1 MKKNNFIQN
10 LSKGLVA
17 IAVCLFGFQ
26 QDMLAQDCPIA
37 APACG
42 GGDSPVTV
50 LNEDFEDAALLG
62 LPSGWSFGPG
72 DVDIWEVENDVE
84 SFNTGTDTEFCGTQM
99 LVFETSFPAALGSVS
114 SVETNLNLTSVF
126 LNTPIELGFAYY
138 MAGGNVGTLNIRVS
152 TDGGATYTTL
162 FTLTGDQG
170 QPVNGGVSD
179 WQTAS
184 VNLDAYF
191 GQNVLLNIEGINGT
205 GGTSFEGDILID
217 ALQVVGCGIPCE
229 IQCPPDVVV
238 SADPGDCSA
247 DLTDVQIGSPII
259 SGPCVG
265 MDDVAIFNFDN
276 AFGWTL
282 NDFDGNGAW
291 MIGDGGAFGGNFMNL
306 DGDNLFFDDDQ
317 LGIGVINSGEAIS
330 PIIDMSPYSASGG
343 SVDFDVI
350 YNDIGNGD
358 FVELQLSGDGGA
370 SWMSVWV
377 ATSDILPWAAQS
389 FDIPPALLT
398 NQFRVKFIYDDDDS
412 WAWYVAIDNLSI
424 RGVSA
429 PQATNDL
436 TGTSSAAGTYPVGTT
451 TITWTTYDEFGNPV
465 TCVQTITVLDIE
477 SPAISCPSDEVIH
490 LDAGECEHGYSFDIT
505 VADNCGFFMP
515 SVGGS
520 GFFGDICNC
529 MFSGFSI
536 GCGLPGIAQ
545 IQEVSSPAFPAGLEV
560 TQGCFV
566 FDNVSWGV
574 TDCEVRLYNAP
585 AGLGTPPNTPPNWLT
600 STPVATSGLVNIP
613 SLGGVN
619 GMCICVDF
627 ETPFVFDP
635 AVNDGLYLEVFN
647 PGFGHLV
654 ANGSGAGTSCNGQT
668 ATGFNT
674 YLASQ
679 SCVPQELYLCDVG
692 FCNVDAFMDI
702 NGILPPVD
710 VTEPD
715 PTAPDGYNEYES
727 GDLLPI
733 GEHCFQYTV
742 EDING
747 NTNSCAWCVTVEE
760 FPGPYGNLNCNA
772 NINVSVDENCEAIIC
787 ADDVLEG
794 GPYKCYDDYLVT
806 VSGLSPPQAIIGN
819 GTSCVTIKASQL
831 DGWNGMTAESFAVM
845 VTDPDDGNSCW
856 NDGWMIE
863 DKLAP
868 ILECPDTI
876 TIACTQPTEAT
887 ADETGM
893 ASGASSPNLSFGG
906 NGATATVD
914 ASVTVGGAPAGAIVT
929 DVNVT
934 VGLSHTWLGD
944 VTIELTDPSGANT
957 VTLFNPNCG
966 TQDNINAT
974 FDSDSGNNI
983 TCGGVDGGMN
993 QQSCN
998 GDYLNNATISGVVS
1012 PNGNLDDINGVDV
1025 NGDWTVSFSDGFT
1038 PDDSG
1043 GCIEDLSIE
1052 VEWVLEGVES
1062 PTVFENCGQYTLES
1076 DDNEIEFDCGQGP
1089 FSKII
1094 ERTWTATDEK
1104 GNSGTCLQVI
1114 QVEFGKLTDI
1124 ICPPNY
1130 DNLDQPALDCSGA
1143 GWIALPNGLPSPV
1156 TTGSPGGLGGACD
1169 NLGETY
1175 EDIVIPICEASYKVL
1190 RTWTVVDWCTG
1201 EIKDDCVQIIKVMDN
1216 TPPVI
1221 NCPDEIN
1228 ASTTNNSCEAVI
1240 FVDEPGATDNC
1251 SSTITWTVEVSSG
1264 EIQPNGSQYVITGL
1278 EIGTHTLT
1286 WTAEDNCGNTSTCE
1300 IDVNVSDEVV
1310 PAAICETHH
1319 VVSLTSYEPTLVY
1332 AETFDDGSH
1341 DNCEVEIMEVRRM
1354 TPPTPC
1360 INFDWTTNGPGIDE
1374 NPNGLVNQR
1383 DRGMTFWYPAVPFA
1397 CCDVGTGPHMVEF
1410 RVTDVHGNSNTCMVE
1425 ITVDDKLDPV
1435 ISCPPNDTFYCST
1448 YINDPSDIPV
1458 AGVSDDPPGA
1468 ETYYVELNGPGN
1480 ADNDTT
1486 FIGYYQ
1492 NVYDNCNATVYVR
1505 DVGTINSCGETE
1517 PWINRFYTAVD
1528 DGGRTD
1534 VCVQRLWVLND
1545 SPYYITDT
1553 NCFNQNPFDGVI
1565 WPCDYDVHCDVNGV
1579 SLDPSVTGYPQIFDD
1594 ECSLVADTF
1603 VDLTLPIQGDACYK
1617 VLRTWTIIDWC
1628 QYNNNVSPP
1637 EGIWTYEQ
1645 IIKVF
1650 DETAPELVSDCEDVF
1665 YDVVTDND
1673 GIFNNGCTAP
1683 VTIVHDATDIC
1694 ADADDLNYDYWVD
1707 LFDDGTNDIGPSF
1720 NQPSGL
1726 PFVDPDP
1733 SDFIHPTA
1741 PMGWHRIFWTVE
1753 DGCGNVTQ
1761 CDYLFHVED
1770 NTPPY
1775 VFLASDYVGSL
1786 INGGPLTIWA
1796 TEFEGTAEDE
1806 CSGICDYRIQVP
1818 SLGPGQT
1825 TPPTTDSWTFTTT
1838 GIYSAD
1844 WWIKDCANNW
1854 TYVTGTINIQG
1865 GGMPQFSVAGTI
1877 ATEVGDGVNNVTVEL
1892 DGTMPGQFQSV
1903 PTDSNGDYLFANVDS
1918 SYNYTVDPD
1927 MQLDPLNGVSTYDL
1941 VLISKHI
1948 LETELLDS
1956 PYKMIAADVNMSG
1969 NITTIDIVE
1978 LRKLILFIETEFP
1991 VETATWRFVEADFV
2005 FPNPEN
2011 PWQTTFPEVYNING
2025 LDDDVIADFVAIK
2038 KGDVNLS
2045 ASTDFSGGADDRTF
2059 NGDLLFNVKDQRLEA
2074 GESYTIDFAANE
2086 FNNILGYQFSLAFDQ
2101 NAIEIAD
2108 VQAGALSGM
2117 TAANFGMSKLSEG
2130 ILTTSWHNKAATSVT
2145 DDEVV
2150 FSVTINAL
2158 SNTSLSEVFNISSR
2172 YTVAEAYNTNLD
2184 LMDVAIQYT
2193 DDDAVEI
2200 ANDFKLFQNTPN
2212 PFKDQTVIGFI
2223 LPEATSATL
2232 KVYDISGRVIRMVE
2246 GDYTKGYNEVSLDR
2260 SELSAT
2266 GVLYYQ
2272 LETSE
2277 FSATK
2282 KMIMLD

>member
-760 FPGPYGNLNCNA
+760 YPGPYGNLNCNA

-831 DGWNGMTAESFAVM
+831 DGWNGMTGESFAVM

-906 NGATATVD
+906 NGGSATVD

-1012 PNGNLDDINGVDV
+1012 PNGNLDDMNGVDV

-1052 VEWVLEGVES
+1052 VEWVLEGVEN
-1062 PTVFENCGQYTLES
+1062 PTVFENCGQYTLTS
-1076 DDNEIEFDCGQGP
+1076 DDEVTTFDCGADYA
-1089 FSKII
+1089 KVI

-1114 QVEFGKLTDI
+1114 QVEFANLSGVIL
-1124 ICPPNY
+1124 PPNY
-1130 DNLDQPALDCSGA
+1130 DDLDQPALDCTNADTS
-1143 GWIALPNGLPSPV
+1143 V
-1156 TTGSPGGLGGACD
+1156 D
-1169 NLGETY
+1169 NLGAPEGGCDNIQFTH
-1175 EDIVIPICEASYKVL
+1175 EDIHIEICEGSYKIL
-1190 RTWTVVDWCTG
+1190 RKWTILDWCTG
-1201 EIKDDCVQIIKVMDN
+1201 DIVIHHQTIKVLDKDGPN
-1216 TPPVI
+1216 FAPI
-1221 NCPDEIN
+1221 ADLDE
-1228 ASTTNNSCEAVI
+1228 STTNNSCEANIILPTPVI
-1240 FVDEPGATDNC
+1240 TDNC
-1251 SSTITWTVEVSSG
+1251 SSAANISYTVDASAGDLFPQSG
-1264 EIQPNGSQYVITGL
+1264 GWVIYGL
-1278 EIGTHTLT
+1278 PLGTHTVT
-1286 WTAEDNCGNTSTCE
+1286 YEATDDCGNTSE
-1300 IDVNVSDEVV
+1300 ISFDINVTDEIV
-1310 PAAICETHH
+1310 PVAICETYH
-1319 VVSLTSYEPTLVY
+1319 VVSLTTEEPTLVY
-1332 AETFDDGSH
+1332 ATTFDDGSY
-1341 DNCEVEIMEVRRM
+1341 DNCEIESMEVRRM

-1360 INFDWTTNGPGIDE
+1360 IDFDWTTNGPGIDE
-1374 NPNGLVNQR
+1374 IPNGLVNQR

-1397 CCDVGTGPHMVEF
+1397 CCDVGGEHLVEF
-1410 RVTDVHGNSNTCMVE
+1410 RVTDIHGNSNTCMVT

-1435 ISCPPNDTFYCST
+1435 VTCPADKTYECSE
-1448 YINDPSDIPV
+1448 YYNVPSDLPID
-1458 AGVSDDPPGA
+1458 GLNQNGTGA
-1468 ETYYVELNGPGN
+1468 PAYYVELNGPGN

-1486 FIGYYQ
+1486 FVGYYA
-1492 NVYDNCNATVYVR
+1492 NAYDNCEATVYIR
-1505 DVGTINSCGETE
+1505 DVGSINECGITE

-1528 DGGRTD
+1528 GGGRTD
-1534 VCVQRLWVLND
+1534 VCVQRLTVVNND
-1545 SPYYITDT
+1545 PFNITDT
-1553 NCFNQNPFDGVI
+1553 FCNGFNNGDDVV
-1565 WPCDYDVHCDVNGV
+1565 WPCDATLTTCDA
-1579 SLDPSVTGYPQIFDD
+1579 LTDPAQTGEPIVDD
-1594 ECSLVADTF
+1594 NTCSLVAVTYQ
-1603 VDLTLPIQGDACYK
+1603 DLPLPIVDDACYK
-1617 VLRTWTIIDWC
+1617 ILRTWTIIDWC
-1628 QYNNNVSPP
+1628 QYDNNVNPP
-1637 EGIWTYEQ
+1637 VGIWTYEQ
-1645 IIKVF
+1645 IIKV
-1650 DETAPELVSDCEDVF
+1650 ENSSAPEFDSCDDQEFCIDSSTGGNCLADVLLEAVASDD
-1665 YDVVTDND
+1665 
-1673 GIFNNGCTAP
+1673 CTPEAE
-1683 VTIVHDATDIC
+1683 
-1694 ADADDLNYDYWVD
+1694 LNYSYWVD
-1707 LFDDGTNDIGPSF
+1707 LYNDGTDDIGPAV
-1720 NQPSGL
+1720 NQPFGL
-1726 PFVDPDP
+1726 PAVDQDP
-1733 SDFIHPTA
+1733 SDFYHPHA
-1741 PMGWHRIFWTVE
+1741 PEGTHLIKWTVE
-1753 DGCGNVTQ
+1753 DGCGNITA
-1761 CDYLFHVED
+1761 CEYLFIVED
-1770 NTPPY
+1770 CDGPTAYALNG
-1775 VFLASDYVGSL
+1775 LAVDLGQQANADV
-1786 INGGPLTIWA
+1786 WA
-1796 TEFEGTAEDE
+1796 TDLDNGSFDN
-1806 CSGICDYRIQVP
+1806 CNDICDYRIGVP
-1818 SLGPGQT
+1818 SGGPGQSA
-1825 TPPTTDSWTFTTT
+1825 PPTADHYNFTCDDLDLY
-1838 GIYSAD
+1838 GSNIPVD
-1844 WWIKDCANNW
+1844 LWVKDCANNW
-1854 TYVTGTINIQG
+1854 SYVSTYILLEDNMGVCDGSGPQGAINGSIETEMTESVEDVQVSVTGNAPGIPSSVYTDNTG
-1865 GGMPQFSVAGTI
+1865 LYGMPGLPL
-1877 ATEVGDGVNNVTVEL
+1877 G
-1892 DGTMPGQFQSV
+1892 
-1903 PTDSNGDYLFANVDS
+1903 
-1918 SYNYTVDPD
+1918 YNYEVTPE
-1927 MQLDPLNGVSTYDL
+1927 MNLDPLNGVSTYDL

-1948 LETELLDS
+1948 LELQLLDS
-1956 PYKMIAADVNMSG
+1956 PYKLIAADVNNSG
-1969 NITTIDIVE
+1969 TITTFDMVE
-1978 LRKLILFIETEFP
+1978 LRKLILFINTEFQNN
-1991 VETATWRFVEADFV
+1991 TSWRFVEADFV
-2005 FPNPEN
+2005 FDNPAN
-2011 PWQTTFPEVYNING
+2011 PWATSFPEVTNINNLAG
-2025 LDDDVIADFVAIK
+2025 VEIADYIGIK
-2038 KGDVNLS
+2038 TGDVNAS
-2045 ASTDFSGGADDRTF
+2045 AIPNSLVGGEDRTTVD
-2059 NGDLLFNVKDQRLEA
+2059 DLVFRVDDQKMVA
-2074 GESYTIDFAANE
+2074 GEEYTVEFTAKDFANVM
-2086 FNNILGYQFSLAFDQ
+2086 GYQFSLSFDQ
-2101 NAIEIAD
+2101 DAVEFVDVNAGSLVD
-2108 VQAGALSGM
+2108 L
-2117 TAANFGMSKLSEG
+2117 TAANFGLSKVNEG
-2130 ILTTSWHNKAATSVT
+2130 VITTSWNNSEATALKDS
-2145 DDEVV
+2145 DVV
-2150 FSVTINAL
+2150 FSVTFTAKSAAQL
-2158 SNTSLSEVFNISSR
+2158 SDVMSISSR
-2172 YTVAEAYNTNLD
+2172 YTVSEAYNAELE
-2184 LMDVAIQYT
+2184 LMGVAIEYNSENGVV
-2193 DDDAVEI
+2193 A
-2200 ANDFKLFQNTPN
+2200 ANGFDLYQNTPN
-2212 PFKDQTVIGFI
+2212 PFKDETVIGFS
-2223 LPEATSATL
+2223 LPEATTATL
-2232 KVYDISGRVIRMVE
+2232 KVYDVAGRVLKSVDGE
-2246 GDYTKGYNEVSLDR
+2246 FAKGYNEISLNRGD
-2260 SELSAT
+2260 LAGT
-2266 GVLYYQ
+2266 GVLYYT
-2272 LETSE
+2272 LETDTD
-2277 FSATK
+2277 SATK
-2282 KMIMLD
+2282 KMIIIE